1 MPSKAGQGGRPLAPG
16 ASEEVIADLHLRA
29 HVRHVALDAPPPELS
44 PVDRAVP
51 HGLLAAHASRHRLEA
66 AAVARVVEERRREA
80 DALPV
85 GEDAVQGSLVA
96 AVGGHLEHVTWQ
108 QHSSRTHAEEPS
120 SLIQIR

>member
-1 MPSKAGQGGRPLAPG
+1 MTMVVVMQESSSVSKRRGCYAQQGRAGRTPLAPVG
-16 ASEEVIADLHLRA
+16 SEEVIADLHLRA

-44 PVDRAVP
+44 PVHRAVP

-80 DALPV
+80 DAFPV

-96 AVGGHLEHVTWQ
+96 AVGGHLEHVT
-108 QHSSRTHAEEPS
+108 
-120 SLIQIR
+120 